1 MSLTL
6 EQLEAREKELEERK
20 KELEEHAI
28 LIRCMISALTQ
39 DSVTDKAPLLK
50 VVADI
55 TNHIAD
61 LYGTSENHA
70 QQLKACA
77 NVISKEAERFE
88 AMTKEETKEEERHPA
103 IIKVVQM
110 PYGPEVDVNIVYD
123 QWEFCGGD
131 GFYGYVSQQDGSQ
144 WRSRPVPFRYM
155 SVPNHGSKTDIYWK
169 QTGFERNLDG
179 IDDPEEQSKLLNLLN
194 STLPADYPMA
204 KFILNINGKILTN
217 SIKV

>member
-6 EQLEAREKELEERK
+6 EQLKAREKELEAREKELEER
-20 KELEEHAI
+20 AT
-28 LIRCMISALTQ
+28 LIRCIMSALNQ

-55 TNHIAD
+55 TNQIAD
-61 LYGTSENHA
+61 LDGTSENHA

-88 AMTKEETKEEERHPA
+88 AMTKEEERHPA
-103 IIKVVQM
+103 ILKVIQM

-155 SVPNHGSKTDIYWK
+155 SVPNHGSKTDIYWR
-169 QTGFERNLDG
+169 QTGFDRNLDG

-217 SIKV
+217 SIKM

>member
-6 EQLEAREKELEERK
+6 KQLEAREKELEERTT
-20 KELEEHAI
+20 
-28 LIRCMISALTQ
+28 LIRYLIYALTQ
-39 DSVTDKAPLLK
+39 DSVTDKAPLLEA
-50 VVADI
+50 VADI
-55 TNHIAD
+55 TNQIAD
-61 LYGTSENHA
+61 LNGTSVNHA

-88 AMTKEETKEEERHPA
+88 AMTKEEERHPA
-103 IIKVVQM
+103 ILKVIQM

-131 GFYGYVSQQDGSQ
+131 GFYGYVSKQDGSQ

-155 SVPNHGSKTDIYWK
+155 SVPNHGSKTDIYWR
-169 QTGFERNLDG
+169 QTGFDRNLDG

-204 KFILNINGKILTN
+204 KFILNINGLLLTN

>member
-6 EQLEAREKELEERK
+6 EQLEEREKELKER
-20 KELEEHAI
+20 AT
-28 LIRCMISALTQ
+28 LIRQLISALTQ
-39 DSVTDKAPLLK
+39 DSITDKAPLLEA
-50 VVADI
+50 VADI
-55 TNHIAD
+55 TNQIAD
-61 LYGTSENHA
+61 LNGTSVNHA

-88 AMTKEETKEEERHPA
+88 AMTNKEETKEEKRHPA
-103 IIKVVQM
+103 IIKVIQM

-155 SVPNHGSKTDIYWK
+155 SVPNHGSKTDTYWR